1 MTGAA
6 LALALMLSA
15 CGDDGKNAKASSA
28 ASSSKSGTTS
38 PTPTPSPTPRTYSYD
53 KAANLTI
60 DRTFTGYDRFS
71 SAAVDGKF
79 KTVDFSSSDSAVTS
93 FVRSDSK
100 ITFADSSDLPNGGV
114 FSFPGI
120 SGGSGIHIQSGGRL
134 VALELPGELSSY
146 QYFLF
151 AEYAD
156 AGTYRHFVIGAPT
169 NPAEINGTGTLT
181 YSALIGEEFNKSGVK
196 PAPLTVDLAK
206 SIVSG
211 TVPLIQDG
219 GKATDVTLTGSIDA
233 TKHIKG
239 TLQSSD
245 GKLTG
250 EFRGRPFGPGGKE
263 LALVVALKKE
273 DGTLASTRLT
283 ATLKQ

>member
-1 MTGAA
+1 MTATA
-6 LALALMLSA
+6 MVLALMLSA
-15 CGDDGKNAKASSA
+15 CGDDGKDAQASATASSTKA
-28 ASSSKSGTTS
+28 GTTT
-38 PTPTPSPTPRTYSYD
+38 PTPTPSPTPQTYSYD

-60 DRTFTGYDRFS
+60 DRTFKGYDRFS
-71 SAAVDGKF
+71 STAVDGKF
-79 KTVDFSSSDSAVTS
+79 KTAEFSSSDSAVTS
-93 FVRSDSK
+93 FVKGESK
-100 ITFADSSDLPNGGV
+100 IAFADSSDLPHGGV

-120 SGGSGIHIQSGGRL
+120 SGGAGIHIQSGGQL
-134 VALELPGELSSY
+134 VALELPSALSSY

-181 YSALIGEEFNKSGVK
+181 YAALIGEEGNKSGVK

-206 SIVSG
+206 STIGG
-211 TVPLIQDG
+211 TIPLIHDG
-219 GKATDVTLTGSIDA
+219 GQGTDVALTGSIDA

-239 TLQSSD
+239 TFQSSD

-263 LALVVALKKE
+263 LAMVVAVKKD
-273 DGTLASTRLT
+273 DGTLASFRLT
-283 ATLKQ
+283 GTLK

>member
-1 MTGAA
+1 MTAVA
-6 LALALMLSA
+6 LTLMLSA
-15 CGDDGKNAKASSA
+15 CGDDGKGTKTSGA
-28 ASSSKSGTTS
+28 ASGKTAGTT
-38 PTPTPSPTPRTYSYD
+38 TPSPTPSATPQTYSYD

-60 DRTFTGYDRFS
+60 DRTFTGYDRLS
-71 SAAVDGKF
+71 STVADGKL
-79 KTVDFSSSDSAVTS
+79 KSAEFSSSDNAVTS
-93 FVRSDSK
+93 FVKSETK
-100 ITFADSSDLPNGGV
+100 VTFADSSDLPNGGV
-114 FSFPGI
+114 FAFPGI

-134 VALELPGELSSY
+134 VALELPSELSSY

-151 AEYAD
+151 AEYGD

-181 YSALIGEEFNKSGVK
+181 YSALIGEEENKSSVK

-206 SIVSG
+206 STISG
-211 TVPLIQDG
+211 TIPLIQDG
-219 GKATDVTLTGSIDA
+219 GQATDVALTGVIDA

-245 GKLTG
+245 NKVTG

-263 LALVVALKKE
+263 LAMVVVVKKD
-273 DGTLASTRLT
+273 DGTFAPFRLT
-283 ATLKQ
+283 GKLN

>member
-1 MTGAA
+1 MMRRTMTA
-6 LALALMLSA
+6 LALTLMVSA
-15 CGDDGKNAKASSA
+15 CGDDGKDAKASST
-28 ASSSKSGTTS
+28 ASSKQAGTT
-38 PTPTPSPTPRTYSYD
+38 TPSPTPQTYSYD

-71 SAAVDGKF
+71 STAVDGKL
-79 KTVDFSSSDSAVTS
+79 KSADFSSSDTAVTS
-93 FVRSDSK
+93 FVKSESK
-100 ITFADSSDLPNGGV
+100 VTFADSSDLPSGGV
-114 FSFPGI
+114 FSLPGI

-134 VALELPGELSSY
+134 VALELPSKLSSY

-151 AEYAD
+151 AEYGD

-169 NPAEINGTGTLT
+169 NPAEINGTGSLT
-181 YSALIGEEFNKSGVK
+181 YSAMIGEEGNTSGVK
-196 PAPLTVDLAK
+196 AAALSIDLAK
-206 SIVSG
+206 STISG
-211 TVPLIQDG
+211 TVPLIHDG
-219 GKATDVTLTGSIDA
+219 GQSTDVALTGVIDA

-239 TLQSSD
+239 SFQSAD

-263 LALVVALKKE
+263 LAMVVAVKKD

-283 ATLKQ
+283 GTLK